1 MVLPR
6 TSSVIASE
14 GDAVARLRTA
24 QVALAV
30 EGFRCRHAGRLPAR
44 LEELV
49 PDYLTALPRDPLDGK
64 SLRLEV
70 IDSGYAIY
78 TSGVDSRNGGPLGFQ
93 IFGRQDNS
101 HP

>member
-1 MVLPR
+1 MF
-6 TSSVIASE
+6 ASE

-30 EGFRCRHAGRLPAR
+30 ERFRCRHEGRLPAR

-49 PDYLTALPRDPLDGK
+49 PDYLTALPHDPLDGK
-64 SLRLEV
+64 SLRFEV

-93 IFGRQDNS
+93 IFGHQDNS
-101 HP
+101 HR